1 MKHNKDLASLKM
13 SEDEE
18 ITVYTFLVV
27 VPSLFGGKRTTKS
40 EISYLPTYGRWRD
53 KSFQTGLGYGLEK
66 MLDSVHQYIKLITA
80 EHYQRH
86 AYLKALATEMALSS
100 VEFV

>member
-27 VPSLFGGKRTTKS
+27 VPSLFGGNRTTKS

-66 MLDSVHQYIKLITA
+66 MLDPVHRDIKLIIA
-80 EHYQRH
+80 DQY
-86 AYLKALATEMALSS
+86 
-100 VEFV
+100 